1 MSIRMLFLTG
11 VALVMIASVLLFPI
25 PVQAQCGTGP
35 VGSCVTCHI
44 DQAPVYDKGRW
55 HGVHA
60 RKDCCANCHG
70 GNCSA
75 VDKET
80 AHIGMVANPLED
92 VYTNCRACHPD
103 DYWKRAEVFA
113 AELNIT
119 PASRATPTP
128 VATSNPA
135 NRQPKVEI
143 LPLPGPPPLIPAQQA
158 LTLAS
163 LGLTIVI
170 TLAVVVFFACRAG
183 PH

>member
-1 MSIRMLFLTG
+1 MSKKMLFLTG
-11 VALVMIASVLLFPI
+11 VALFIIALGSPVI
-25 PVQAQCGTGP
+25 TPVQAQCGTGS

-44 DQAPVYDKGRW
+44 DQAPVYEKGHW

-75 VDKET
+75 RDKET
-80 AHIGMVANPLED
+80 AHIGMVSNPLED
-92 VYTNCRACHPD
+92 VYTNCHACHPN
-103 DYWKRAEVFA
+103 DYWQHAEIFA

-135 NRQPKVEI
+135 SRQPKIEI
-143 LPLPGPPPLIPAQQA
+143 LPLPGPPPLIPVQDA
-158 LTLAS
+158 LTLVS
-163 LGLTIVI
+163 LGLAIVF
-170 TLAVVVFFACRAG
+170 TLAVVGFIAIRAR